1 MNMEKVKI
9 RFKGREYEYKK
20 GVSLYE
26 VAKDFQKDYEYPI
39 VLAVRD
45 YKLKELFHTVD
56 EDTEI
61 QDFETLSGRSGHKAY
76 KRSACMILIAAF
88 YDVVGRDKVE
98 RIKVE
103 FSVGDGYYISVKGD
117 FTLDDALVS
126 KVKSRMKYLVEQDIQ
141 ISKKSYPIDQ
151 ARQMF
156 REKGMKDKERLFHYR
171 ISSSLN
177 MYSINEFTD
186 YYYGFMVPS
195 TGYVK
200 CFDLELYTEGLL
212 LQLPKRLS
220 PLTVEPVQEA
230 PRLFNTMM
238 DATRWNEIMRIETVG
253 DLNDMISQG
262 RINDIILVQEALQES
277 RISEIARQIV
287 KEKKRFVMIA
297 GPSSSGKTSFSHRLS
312 IQLAAHGMKPHPIG
326 LDNYFVPREFTPVDS
341 EGKKDYECLEA
352 IDIDVFNENMTDLLK
367 GKRVEMPTY
376 NFITGEREYKGNC
389 LSMGPED
396 VLVIEGIHGLND
408 RLSHTLSR
416 DDKFKIYISALTTL
430 NIDEHNRI
438 PTTDG
443 RLIRRLVRDART
455 RGASASRTLGMW
467 GSVRRGEETNI
478 FPFQESCDVMFN
490 SALIYELSALKQFAE
505 PLLFSIKKEE
515 PEYQESLRLLK
526 FLQYFLGIST
536 EEFPRNSIIREFVGG
551 SCFEV

>member
-1 MNMEKVKI
+1 MEKVRI
-9 RFKGREYEYKK
+9 RYKEKEYEYPK
-20 GVSLYE
+20 GTTLFDI
-26 VAKDFQKDYEYPI
+26 AKDFQKDYEYPI

-45 YKLKELFHTVD
+45 YKLKELFHTVK

-61 QDFETLSGRSGHKAY
+61 QGFETLSDHSGHKAY
-76 KRSACMILIAAF
+76 KRSACMILLKAM
-88 YDVVGRDKVE
+88 YDVVGREKLDKV
-98 RIKVE
+98 KVE
-103 FSVGDGYYISVKGD
+103 FSMGDGYYISVKGSAVLTED
-117 FTLDDALVS
+117 LVS
-126 KVKSRMKYLVEQDIQ
+126 KIKARMRELVDEDIN
-141 ISKKSYPIDQ
+141 IVKKSYPIDKV
-151 ARQMF
+151 
-156 REKGMKDKERLFHYR
+156 REMCSEYGMMDKERLFHYR
-171 ISSSLN
+171 ISSSVN
-177 MYSINEFTD
+177 MYSINDFTD

-200 CFDLELYTEGLL
+200 YFDLVHYDEGLL

-220 PLTVEPVQEA
+220 PLEVREIKET

-238 DATRWNEIMRIETVG
+238 DATKWNEIMRIETVG
-253 DLNDMISQG
+253 ELNDQISAG

-277 RISEIARQIV
+277 KISEIAREIV
-287 KEKKRFVMIA
+287 KEKKKFVMIA

-312 IQLAAHGMKPHPIG
+312 IQLAAHGMKPHPIA
-326 LDNYFVPREFTPVDS
+326 LDNYFVPRELTPVDS

-352 IDIDVFNENMTDLLK
+352 IDIDAFNENMTDLLK
-367 GKRVEMPTY
+367 GKRVELPTY
-376 NFITGEREYKGNC
+376 NFITGEREYKGNH

-416 DDKFKIYISALTTL
+416 DDKYKIYISALTTL

-455 RGASASRTLGMW
+455 RGASANRTLGMW
-467 GSVRRGEETNI
+467 GSVRRGEENNI
-478 FPFQESCDVMFN
+478 FPFQESADAMFN
-490 SALIYELSALKQFAE
+490 SALIYELAALKQFAE
-505 PLLFSIKKEE
+505 PLLFSIKKED
-515 PEYQESLRLLK
+515 PEYQEALRLLK

-536 EEFPRNSIIREFVGG
+536 EDLPRNSIVREFVGG
-551 SCFEV
+551 SIFDV

>member
-1 MNMEKVKI
+1 MEKVRI
-9 RFKGREYEYKK
+9 RYKEKEYEYPK
-20 GVSLYE
+20 GTTLYDI
-26 VAKDFQKDYEYPI
+26 AKDFQKDYEYPI

-45 YKLKELFHTVD
+45 YKLKELFHTVK

-61 QDFETLSGRSGHKAY
+61 QGFETLSDHSGHKAY
-76 KRSACMILIAAF
+76 KRSACMILLKAM
-88 YDVVGRDKVE
+88 YDVVGREKLDKV
-98 RIKVE
+98 KVE
-103 FSVGDGYYISVKGD
+103 FSMGDGYYISVKGSAVLTED
-117 FTLDDALVS
+117 LVS
-126 KVKSRMKYLVEQDIQ
+126 KIKARMRELVDEDIT
-141 ISKKSYPIDQ
+141 IVKKSYPIDKV
-151 ARQMF
+151 
-156 REKGMKDKERLFHYR
+156 REMCSEYGMMDKERLFHYR
-171 ISSSLN
+171 ISSSVN
-177 MYSINEFTD
+177 MYSINDFTD

-200 CFDLELYTEGLL
+200 YFDLVHYDEGLL

-220 PLTVEPVQEA
+220 PLEVREIKET

-238 DATRWNEIMRIETVG
+238 DATKWNEIMRIETVG
-253 DLNDMISQG
+253 ELNDQISAG

-277 RISEIARQIV
+277 KISEIAREIV
-287 KEKKRFVMIA
+287 KEKKKFVMIA

-312 IQLAAHGMKPHPIG
+312 IQLAAHGMKPHPIA
-326 LDNYFVPREFTPVDS
+326 LDNYFVPRELTPVDS

-352 IDIDVFNENMTDLLK
+352 IDIDAFNENMTDLLK
-367 GKRVEMPTY
+367 GKRVELPTY
-376 NFITGEREYKGNC
+376 NFITGEREYKGNH

-416 DDKFKIYISALTTL
+416 DDKYKIYISALTTL

-455 RGASASRTLGMW
+455 RGASANRTLGMW
-467 GSVRRGEETNI
+467 GSVRRGEENNI
-478 FPFQESCDVMFN
+478 FPFQESADAMFN
-490 SALIYELSALKQFAE
+490 SALIYELAALKQFAE
-505 PLLFSIKKEE
+505 PLLFSIKKED
-515 PEYQESLRLLK
+515 PEYQEALRLLK

-536 EEFPRNSIIREFVGG
+536 EDLPRNSIVREFVGG
-551 SCFEV
+551 SIFDV